1 MATIISL
8 AVPLLHLLFRFL
20 GLDAAAKFVYQI
32 AVGHIFLVE
41 AKRQLGV
48 GLRQF
53 IPEAVTQ
60 AMNIASN
67 TK

>member
-1 MATIISL
+1 M
-8 AVPLLHLLFRFL
+8 

-41 AKRQLGV
+41 AKQQLGVEAKRQRGV
-48 GLRQF
+48 GLRQS